1 MNSQASRQEDKGGAI
16 GEHVASATN
25 QAARGNGTST
35 CSKPEPAM
43 GLPVCLSPCGTVFPL
58 VFDVSASRFAA
69 VIHRL
74 KCLICRFF
82 WDLLFSLGGN
92 SVPSIALLAVE
103 LPTGSSIVRMGGAH
117 KTPSAFAE
125 AMGGAIGALWTTL
138 LFYPLD
144 VAKLRLQAEAD
155 SEEEGRKDEEYDVG
169 REKGCTPKVNTDICE
184 DASRLDAPDAL
195 TTVQK
200 KGPRTFLGEVL
211 VVLKQP
217 ELWYAGLGEL
227 AW

>member
-1 MNSQASRQEDKGGAI
+1 
-16 GEHVASATN
+16 
-25 QAARGNGTST
+25 
-35 CSKPEPAM
+35 
-43 GLPVCLSPCGTVFPL
+43 
-58 VFDVSASRFAA
+58 
-69 VIHRL
+69 
-74 KCLICRFF
+74 
-82 WDLLFSLGGN
+82 
-92 SVPSIALLAVE
+92 
-103 LPTGSSIVRMGGAH
+103 MGGAH

-125 AMGGAIGALWTTL
+125 ATGGAIGALWTTL

-155 SEEEGRKDEEYDVG
+155 SEEEGRNDEDYDVG
-169 REKGCTPKVNTDICE
+169 REKGFTPKVNTDTSE
-184 DASRLDAPDAL
+184 DASRLHAL